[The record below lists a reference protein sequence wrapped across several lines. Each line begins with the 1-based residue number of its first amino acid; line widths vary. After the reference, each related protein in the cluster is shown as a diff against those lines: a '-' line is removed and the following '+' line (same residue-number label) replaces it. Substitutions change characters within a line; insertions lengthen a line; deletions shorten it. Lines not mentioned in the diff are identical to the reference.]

1 REKYVRLDGKGAGNS
16 NALAHTSGQFVRL
29 SIGEIAEAQSFEP
42 GKGAFVL
49 FGLWQAD
56 EVEWKARIVERRTPR
71 QEAVL
76 LEDGRDFSAEMIEIG
91 MWAFIA
97 DADRTLGGRVETD
110 HQIEESRFA
119 TTGLPDDRH
128 HLARGNIKI
137 KAVNRDDRLA
147 SCGLAKNLA
156 QAADFVRWRT
166 VHERHRNT
174 RASTRATTPSSRNS
188 SATSTSV
195 QANTSATENSSW
207 ATDS

>member
-1 REKYVRLDGKGAGNS
+1 MAERFIREKYVRLDGKGAGNS
-16 NALAHTSGQFVRL
+16 NALAHTAGQFVGV

-56 EVEWKARIVERRTPR
+56 ELEWKPRIVERRTPR

-91 MWAFIA
+91 MRAFIA

-110 HQIEESRFA
+110 HQIEKSRFA

-128 HLARGNIKI
+128 HLAPGNIKI
-137 KAVNRDDRLA
+137 KAANRDG
-147 SCGLAKNLA
+147 GLCSRWLWKNVE
-156 QAADFVRWRT
+156 QSGR
-166 VHERHRNT
+166 
-174 RASTRATTPSSRNS
+174 
-188 SATSTSV
+188 
-195 QANTSATENSSW
+195 
-207 ATDS
+207 